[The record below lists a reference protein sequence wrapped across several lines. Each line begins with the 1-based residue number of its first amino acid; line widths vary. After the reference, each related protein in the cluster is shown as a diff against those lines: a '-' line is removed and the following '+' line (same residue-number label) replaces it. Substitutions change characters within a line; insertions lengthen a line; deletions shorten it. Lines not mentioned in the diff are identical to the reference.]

1 MLMFYSRKSPNR
13 VDDADRSVS
22 RPTRD
27 QELNGGV
34 RWMWKLLLG
43 NSSTEIIFIV
53 GDNFY
58 FNGVKDEYD
67 KRFQETYDNIFNQD
81 NLQIPWYAVAG
92 NHDHYGNASAQIAYS
107 AHSSRWTFPDYW
119 YSQKWLIPGTVIE

>member
-34 RWMWKLLLG
+34 R
-43 NSSTEIIFIV
+43 
-53 GDNFY
+53 
-58 FNGVKDEYD
+58 
-67 KRFQETYDNIFNQD
+67 
-81 NLQIPWYAVAG
+81 
-92 NHDHYGNASAQIAYS
+92 
-107 AHSSRWTFPDYW
+107 
-119 YSQKWLIPGTVIE
+119 